1 MKCYIKVAPLFVRHD
16 KQVIANWRCKNM
28 LHNTFWR
35 STTVKGGLQK
45 CKICAQTTWIAT
57 CEMQSLSVC
66 IIVTSTA
73 QEINLLLQE
82 SQRTQLVRRQNK
94 WMFGIKDTLSSLIPG
109 TQLHLYCTLST
120 KNRTHGM
127 IQNIFKK
134 NSFSLPTAS
143 YLNDK
148 TSLLELL
155 YGFLHRTCNRRL
167 DLRQTLW
174 SDQ

>member
-1 MKCYIKVAPLFVRHD
+1 MQMKLKVEELPWRTYQFCMEWNWKWQLWTLQFPVHLLNTVISPYGTEHWLCRGIFIPIMKCYIKVAPLFVRHD

-82 SQRTQLVRRQNK
+82 SQRTQLVRRQN
-94 WMFGIKDTLSSLIPG
+94 
-109 TQLHLYCTLST
+109 
-120 KNRTHGM
+120 
-127 IQNIFKK
+127 
-134 NSFSLPTAS
+134 
-143 YLNDK
+143 
-148 TSLLELL
+148 
-155 YGFLHRTCNRRL
+155 
-167 DLRQTLW
+167 
-174 SDQ
+174 